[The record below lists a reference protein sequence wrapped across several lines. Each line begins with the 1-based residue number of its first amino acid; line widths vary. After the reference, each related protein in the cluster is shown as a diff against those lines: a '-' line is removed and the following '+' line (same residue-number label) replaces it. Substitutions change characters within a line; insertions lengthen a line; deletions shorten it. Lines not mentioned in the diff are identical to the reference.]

1 MGKRRKTKMTV
12 EGNAAFIPDSEFK
25 TKIQESL
32 DLLKA
37 KAGAN
42 YAALTTNVGRITADE
57 KSGSDVYKSTVQ
69 IARKTFD
76 SSLTWLASV
85 LVHESGHIAQYK
97 AKKKW
102 TGIEAEQE
110 CNRIQ
115 LETLRLTG
123 APQNEI
129 TYMLAQT
136 GEHFDENG
144 DGKFNEKDYELRD
157 Y

>member
-1 MGKRRKTKMTV
+1 MTI

-25 TKIQESL
+25 AKIQQSL

-37 KAGAN
+37 KAAVN
-42 YAALTTNVGRITADE
+42 YAAVTTNVE
-57 KSGSDVYKSTVQ
+57 KIFAAEKTGADVYKAAVQ

-85 LVHESGHIAQYK
+85 LVHESQHIVLRKSKGK
-97 AKKKW
+97 AF
-102 TGIEAEQE
+102 GVEAEKK
-110 CNRIQ
+110 CNAVQ
-115 LETLRLTG
+115 LETLRLIG
-123 APQNEI
+123 APPDEI
-129 TYMLAQT
+129 TYLLAQT